1 MKLLDVVL
9 PENYE
14 NYEIQGVKFEKFN
27 EEGLSIDKKKQY

>member
-27 EEGLSIDKKKQY
+27 EEGLSI

>member
-27 EEGLSIDKKKQY
+27 EEGLSYDKKTQY